1 MQRTAGTSPPN
12 AKAFDLHC
20 QGKVG
25 ALTSEMQRIER
36 VRNTDAWRRPAVTC
50 LGWGQR
56 GLARRQAEESL
67 GNRLHGKP
75 QDTCNGLEFTQE
87 AVQLTLQ
94 NPYAVHSY
102 LGPK

>member
-1 MQRTAGTSPPN
+1 M
-12 AKAFDLHC
+12 
-20 QGKVG
+20 
-25 ALTSEMQRIER
+25 
-36 VRNTDAWRRPAVTC
+36 C

-75 QDTCNGLEFTQE
+75 RDTCNGLEFTQE

-94 NPYAVHSY
+94 NPYAVQ
-102 LGPK
+102 LLRPKMNTETCFRYFHYTEKLN